1 MSGRNGVKFE
11 DTHPDKVLSVISGG
25 SGWFGT
31 NDVEHYHYHAPAD
44 ALAKRVNFGPLA
56 RVIIPTV
63 EQDPTDELIAA
74 MQGVL
79 QSNDLDAWAP
89 VAIGLYNIINLPSNR
104 RFDTRV
110 PAHGI
115 AGEHD
120 PERRN
125 P

>member
-1 MSGRNGVKFE
+1 M
-11 DTHPDKVLSVISGG
+11 LSITINMPLLTLSQ
-25 SGWFGT
+25 S
-31 NDVEHYHYHAPAD
+31 ESI
-44 ALAKRVNFGPLA
+44 LAHS
-56 RVIIPTV
+56 RVIIPTG

-110 PAHGI
+110 PASGI

-120 PERRN
+120 QERRN
-125 P
+125 L

>member
-1 MSGRNGVKFE
+1 MIIGLTGG
-11 DTHPDKVLSVISGG
+11 IG
-25 SGWFGT
+25 SGKS
-31 NDVEHYHYHAPAD
+31 AD

-110 PAHGI
+110 PASGI

-120 PERRN
+120 QERRN
-125 P
+125 L

>member
-1 MSGRNGVKFE
+1 M
-11 DTHPDKVLSVISGG
+11 ISGG

-31 NDVEHYHYHAPAD
+31 NDVEHYHYHYHAPAD

-89 VAIGLYNIINLPSNR
+89 VAIGLYNISTCHQTIALTLESPRMELLANMIRSE
-104 RFDTRV
+104 
-110 PAHGI
+110 GI
-115 AGEHD
+115 YKK
-120 PERRN
+120 
-125 P
+125 